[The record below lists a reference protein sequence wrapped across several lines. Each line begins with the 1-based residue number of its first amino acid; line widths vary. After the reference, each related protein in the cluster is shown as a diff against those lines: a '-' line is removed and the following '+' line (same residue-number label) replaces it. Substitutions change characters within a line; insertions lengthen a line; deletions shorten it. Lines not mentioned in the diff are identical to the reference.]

1 MSHSQVI
8 NTLSQYILTDGFHV
22 VADLDKSHGSWVVDA
37 ESGKKYLDC
46 YSQFASQPLG
56 WNHPVL
62 VEAQNELGP
71 ETLDITSSSMEE
83 L

>member
-37 ESGKKYLDC
+37 ESGK
-46 YSQFASQPLG
+46 S
-56 WNHPVL
+56 
-62 VEAQNELGP
+62 
-71 ETLDITSSSMEE
+71 I
-83 L
+83 